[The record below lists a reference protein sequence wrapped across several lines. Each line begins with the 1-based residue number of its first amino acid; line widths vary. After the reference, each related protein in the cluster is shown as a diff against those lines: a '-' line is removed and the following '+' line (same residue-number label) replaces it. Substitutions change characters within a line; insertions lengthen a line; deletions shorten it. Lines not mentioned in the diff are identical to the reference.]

1 MLFLPVQVL
10 AAHRSV
16 DTAAAAVAV
25 EARRDTVDYQVAE
38 NQLVRIVE
46 AHQAVHTLAAHHM
59 ERRTA
64 DQAGRLTAG
73 IGVDR
78 CALSGHTH
86 TDCRTVAS
94 QVDAPCRSP

>member
-1 MLFLPVQVL
+1 MSFSLVQVL

-25 EARRDTVDYQVAE
+25 EARMDIVGYQAAG

-46 AHQAVHTLAAHHM
+46 ARQVVHNLVAHHM

-64 DQAGRLTAG
+64 DQVGLLSVG
-73 IGVDR
+73 IEVGH

-86 TDCRTVAS
+86 MDCRIVAS